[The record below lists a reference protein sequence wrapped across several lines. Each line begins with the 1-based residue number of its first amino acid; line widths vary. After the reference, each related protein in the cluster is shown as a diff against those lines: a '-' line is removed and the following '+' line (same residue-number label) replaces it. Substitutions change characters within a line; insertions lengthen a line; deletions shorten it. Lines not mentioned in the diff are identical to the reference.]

1 MSHLAKGEPL
11 AVCELTV
18 SIADTAIVQGADL
31 HVAQGGFTGLI
42 GPNGS
47 GKSTLLRGIARL
59 LAPDD
64 GAVFIGADDVAAL
77 PRRQVARR
85 LALVEQRV
93 GTDVDLTVLDV
104 TLLGRIPHQG
114 SWRCA
119 SEVDRAVALFHL
131 EEVGMAD
138 KADRSWHT
146 LSGGEQQR
154 VQLARAF
161 TQEPTVLALD
171 EPTNHLDIAHA
182 LQILATVQHVGLTV
196 VAALHDLNLAAT
208 FCDQLVV
215 LHEGRVVANGTP
227 QEVLTPQLL
236 REVYGVE
243 AAVEVSAVT
252 GRPAISY
259 HRPLVPH

>member
-1 MSHLAKGEPL
+1 MSHLAKGEPI
-11 AVCELTV
+11 AVRELTV
-18 SIADTAIVQGADL
+18 SIADTAVVHAADL
-31 HVAQGGFTGLI
+31 HVPSGGFTGLI

-47 GKSTLLRGIARL
+47 GKTTLLRGIARL
-59 LAPDD
+59 VTPDD
-64 GAVFIGADDVAAL
+64 GAVFIGADDIAEL

-104 TLLGRIPHQG
+104 ALLGRIPHQG
-114 SWRCA
+114 PWRGA
-119 SEVDRAVALFHL
+119 TDVDRTVAMHHL
-131 EEVGMAD
+131 EQVGMAD
-138 KADRSWHT
+138 MANRSWHA

-182 LQILATVQHVGLTV
+182 LQLLATVQHVGLTV

-215 LHEGRVVANGTP
+215 LHEGHVVATGTP
-227 QEVLTPQLL
+227 EKVLTSALL
-236 REVYGVE
+236 RKVYGVE
-243 AAVEVSAVT
+243 ASIELSMVT
-252 GRPAISY
+252 GRPAISF
-259 HRPLVPH
+259 HSPVVPH